1 MVSAEAPS
9 ATDPNLGWYKNQ
21 TEFELTLDLLLD
33 DFARPS
39 LGQRREGRT
48 GRPWCLV
55 WACVPY
61 DSRDR
66 RPRMG
71 HRMFVVTGWFAA
83 GEPDPARLEAARG
96 RLEQALAETVD
107 PAYQRHVLGG
117 PGWGVT
123 MMHGTDLGALAW
135 PFHATDGHLTAM
147 SLGVPIG
154 LDIAAGPLGLC
165 RRLLDGEDL
174 HRDVVPPFGL
184 VAVDGDQRVVVQ
196 QDWLGMCRI
205 FTATVDGLTVFAT
218 RPSLV
223 AHFLHGSPAPD
234 LSAWGSYL
242 ATGFFGGSM
251 SPVEGVRLL
260 HPGERLVAK
269 CHEDGWRVESQA
281 RIGVDAIVLAGRA
294 GADRLEEALDEA
306 AQALI
311 GTATGLSQIYSGPI
325 ELGLSGG
332 KDSRLIAAASLAAGL
347 RPNLVTNI
355 DVPEEGET
363 ASELVAIVRKT
374 RGIDLS
380 HRLRMVSDPAT
391 VLDVGLAE
399 RIDRFQRRFDYE
411 YPSSFSV
418 RPPPQLRLEMDVDV
432 RLSGVGGELVS
443 GYWYPKAEQTP
454 ADTATR
460 QLMRAIPREALRSD
474 VRAAEVARIRGILAA
489 ISEAGLDAEHI
500 IDYLYLVERVRRWY
514 SSAYSFMV
522 ITPFLAPG
530 FVKASFAFDPR
541 DKRERA
547 VHARLLRRLMP
558 EWADIP
564 FVSDHQYHD
573 RHAGL
578 AGRWHLDD
586 RRDAGH
592 VQGAAAGAGGAGRGG
607 QGAPPGARGDSW
619 RTARCCG
626 SSPGRRRRPSG
637 WSRGRWGSPRA
648 SPTAGSPRRSRS
660 CRCSP
665 SLATSR
671 MILAGHWWRW
681 PARSPTP
688 RRGGSGPGRPP
699 GRCWPAAS
707 STPNVAEEDDGPCVA
722 ACPSTRLA
730 AGDDPIGE
738 VARGGVLEDELAG
751 ARRAGSRA

>member
-1 MVSAEAPS
+1 
-9 ATDPNLGWYKNQ
+9 
-21 TEFELTLDLLLD
+21 
-33 DFARPS
+33 
-39 LGQRREGRT
+39 
-48 GRPWCLV
+48 
-55 WACVPY
+55 
-61 DSRDR
+61 
-66 RPRMG
+66 
-71 HRMFVVTGWFAA
+71 
-83 GEPDPARLEAARG
+83 
-96 RLEQALAETVD
+96 
-107 PAYQRHVLGG
+107 
-117 PGWGVT
+117 
-123 MMHGTDLGALAW
+123 MMHGADMGALAW
-135 PFHATDGHLTAM
+135 PIHATDGHLTAM

-154 LDIAAGPLGLC
+154 LDITAGPLGLG

-184 VAVDGDQRVVVQ
+184 VVVDGDRRVVVQ

-223 AHFLHGSPAPD
+223 ADFLHGSPAPD
-234 LSAWGSYL
+234 LSAWGSYM

-260 HPGERLVAK
+260 DPGERLVAER
-269 CHEDGWRVESQA
+269 HEDGWRIESQA

-294 GADRLEEALDEA
+294 GANRLDDALDEA

-374 RGIDLS
+374 RGIDLN
-380 HRLRMVSDPAT
+380 HRLRKVSDPAT

-399 RIDRFQRRFDYE
+399 RIDRFQHLFDYQ

-418 RPPPQLRLEMDVDV
+418 RPPPGPRLEMDVDV

-443 GYWYPKAEQTP
+443 GYWYPKAKQTP
-454 ADTATR
+454 VDTATR
-460 QLMRAIPREALRSD
+460 QLMRAIPQAALRSD
-474 VRAAEVARIRGILAA
+474 VHAAEEARIRGILAA

-514 SSAYSFMV
+514 SSAYSFMI

-541 DKRERA
+541 EKRERA
-547 VHARLLRRLMP
+547 VHARLLQRLLP

-564 FVSDHQYHD
+564 FVSDTSTTTATRVWQGD
-573 RHAGL
+573 GITTIAEMRDTCKGSCP
-578 AGRWHLDD
+578 RWWS
-586 RRDAGH
+586 RTTWTWRCAWRT
-592 VQGAAAGAGGAGRGG
+592 RG
-607 QGAPPGARGDSW
+607 SW

-626 SSPGRRRRPSG
+626 NSPGRRRRPSG
-637 WSRGRWGSPRA
+637 WSRGRWRSPRA
-648 SPTAGSPRRSRS
+648 SPTAGSPRRSRL
-660 CRCSP
+660 CRCDPSRRRCP
-665 SLATSR
+665 SLSASR
-671 MILAGHWWRW
+671 VDLASHWWRW

-699 GRCWPAAS
+699 ARCSPAAS
-707 STPNVAEEDDGPCVA
+707 SIQQIADA
-722 ACPSTRLA
+722 AFGS
-730 AGDDPIGE
+730 
-738 VARGGVLEDELAG
+738 GVC
-751 ARRAGSRA
+751 RRALVRLV